1 MSLTINGSGG
11 GITASEV
18 VALTGWN
25 TIASFQINTSGTI
38 TATASS
44 TLCDVSSYEDAI
56 KEFGEVRWRAE
67 WTRLSLTGGNSA
79 SDYVSVC
86 MNTTSSALAYYALGH
101 VQSTMSAV
109 TNFAA
114 RTVPFYVK
122 LRTGAAVP
130 SYTQYNT
137 QYWYWY
143 PSTGASNNSSND
155 VSVFNLLLRLGKAS
169 STTGATY
176 KVQGT
181 FYLEGRY

>member
-1 MSLTINGSGG
+1 MGG
-11 GITASEV
+11 GITASEA

-25 TIASFQINTSGTI
+25 TIASFPVNTSGTI
-38 TATASS
+38 TATDSS
-44 TLCDVSSYEDAI
+44 VLCDVSSYKSTIE
-56 KEFGEVRWRAE
+56 KFGEVRWRAE
-67 WTRLSLTGGNSA
+67 WTRLSLTGGKST

-86 MNTTSSALAYYALGH
+86 MNTTSSAFAYYALGH

-114 RTVPFYVK
+114 RTVPFNVR
-122 LRTGAAVP
+122 LRTGTAVP
-130 SYTQYNT
+130 SYSQYNT

-143 PSTGASNNSSND
+143 PSTGAANNSSND
-155 VSVFNLLLRLGKAS
+155 VSVFNILLRLGKAS

-176 KVQGT
+176 QVQGT